1 MTRRCKWERWAM
13 SDLEHGLR
21 AAEVTN
27 GVAARPHTAAV
38 GLRLAA
44 ATCARSAA
52 PEASSSA

>member
-1 MTRRCKWERWAM
+1 M